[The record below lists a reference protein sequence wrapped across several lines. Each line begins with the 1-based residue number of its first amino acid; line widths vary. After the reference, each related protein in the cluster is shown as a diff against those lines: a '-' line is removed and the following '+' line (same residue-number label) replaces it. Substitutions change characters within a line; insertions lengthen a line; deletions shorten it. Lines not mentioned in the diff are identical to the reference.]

1 MKGACAPVCGQ
12 SRTHSP
18 ALGVGPTAWQ
28 DASSPSDA
36 RKAASV
42 RFRIDRDTFADAVAW
57 TARSLPTRPSVPVLA
72 GLLIETTGDGLTLS
86 GFDYET
92 STRATLPAEVADDG
106 RVLVSGRLL
115 AEIVKSLPSKPVD
128 VVQEGTKVQVT
139 CGSARFSLSTMPV
152 EEYPQLPQMPTAS
165 GTIKAEEFATAVAQA
180 GAAAGRDEML
190 PLLTGV
196 RLEID
201 GSTISLM
208 ATDRFRASLRE
219 LSWFPEAGDASGQAL
234 VPARVLNE
242 TARSLVSGSD
252 VTIAISSGDTG
263 GDGLIGF
270 EGTVGNGTRRTT
282 TRLLEGDFPRVRQ
295 LFQAQSETVAYVST
309 ADLVDAVKRVALV
322 AERNTPVRL
331 TFSDGHVL
339 LEAGS
344 GDAAPASE
352 SIAATIDGNDIS
364 IGFNP
369 GYLLEGLGVMSEPV
383 VHLAFTQHTKPAALA
398 GVRETGDAPDGAF
411 RYLIMPVRLQG

>member
-1 MKGACAPVCGQ
+1 M
-12 SRTHSP
+12 
-18 ALGVGPTAWQ
+18 
-28 DASSPSDA
+28 
-36 RKAASV
+36 

-57 TARSLPTRPSVPVLA
+57 TARSLPNRPSVPVLA
-72 GLLIETTGDGLTLS
+72 GLLVETSGDGLTLS

-106 RVLVSGRLL
+106 RALVSGRLL
-115 AEIVKSLPSKPVD
+115 AEIVKSLPAKPVD
-128 VVQEGTKVQVT
+128 VQLDGTKVQVV
-139 CGSARFSLSTMPV
+139 CGSARFSLQTMPV

-165 GTIKAEEFATAVAQA
+165 GTIKSDEFATAVAQA
-180 GAAAGRDEML
+180 SAAAGRDEML

-196 RLEID
+196 RLELE
-201 GSTISLM
+201 GPTISLM

-219 LSWFPEAGDASGQAL
+219 MTWFPESGDASGHAL

-252 VTIAISSGDTG
+252 VTVAISAGER

-295 LFQAQSETVAYVST
+295 LFQSQPETVAYVST
-309 ADLVDAVKRVALV
+309 SEFVDSVKRVALV

-331 TFSDGHVL
+331 TFADGLLL

-344 GDAAPASE
+344 GDEAQASE
-352 SIAATIDGNDIS
+352 SIEATIDGADIS

-369 GYLLEGLGVMSEPV
+369 TYLLEGLGVMSEPV
-383 VHLAFTQHTKPAALA
+383 VHLSFTQHTKPAAIS
-398 GVRETGDAPDGAF
+398 GVREVGNDPDGAF
-411 RYLIMPVRLQG
+411 RYLIMPVRLQS

>member
-1 MKGACAPVCGQ
+1 M
-12 SRTHSP
+12 
-18 ALGVGPTAWQ
+18 
-28 DASSPSDA
+28 
-36 RKAASV
+36 

-72 GLLIETTGDGLTLS
+72 GLLVETSGDGLTLS

-106 RVLVSGRLL
+106 RALVSGRLL
-115 AEIVKSLPSKPVD
+115 AEIVKSLPAKPID
-128 VVQEGTKVQVT
+128 VVLDGTKVQVS

-152 EEYPQLPQMPTAS
+152 EEYPQLPQMPTSS
-165 GTIKAEEFATAVAQA
+165 GTIKADEFATAVAQA
-180 GAAAGRDEML
+180 SAAAGRDEML

-196 RLEID
+196 RLEIE
-201 GSTISLM
+201 GSSISLM

-219 LSWFPEAGDASGQAL
+219 LQWFPESGDASGNAL
-234 VPARVLNE
+234 VPARVLSD

-252 VTIAISSGDTG
+252 ITIAISAGDT

-295 LFQAQSETVAYVST
+295 LFQAQSETVAYVRT

-331 TFSDGHVL
+331 SFSEGQVL

-344 GDAAPASE
+344 GDEAQASE
-352 SIAATIDGNDIS
+352 SIEATIEGNDIS

-383 VHLAFTQHTKPAALA
+383 VHLAFTQHTKPAAMS
-398 GVRETGDAPDGAF
+398 GVREIGDDPDGAF

>member
-1 MKGACAPVCGQ
+1 M
-12 SRTHSP
+12 
-18 ALGVGPTAWQ
+18 
-28 DASSPSDA
+28 
-36 RKAASV
+36 

-57 TARSLPTRPSVPVLA
+57 TARSLPNRPSVPVLA
-72 GLLIETTGDGLTLS
+72 GLLIETAGDGLTLS

-106 RVLVSGRLL
+106 RALVSGRLL
-115 AEIVKSLPSKPVD
+115 AEIVKSLPAKPVD
-128 VVQEGTKVQVT
+128 VTLEGTKVRVA
-139 CGSARFSLSTMPV
+139 CGNARFSLQTMPV
-152 EEYPQLPQMPTAS
+152 EEYPQLPEMPSAS
-165 GTIKAEEFATAVAQA
+165 GTIKADAFATAVAQA
-180 GAAAGRDEML
+180 SAAAGRDEML

-196 RLEID
+196 RLELE

-219 LSWFPEAGDASGQAL
+219 LTWFPEASDASAHAL
-234 VPARVLNE
+234 VPAKVLGE
-242 TARSLVSGSD
+242 TARSLVAGTD
-252 VTIAISSGDTG
+252 VTIAVATAEH

-295 LFQAQSETVAYVST
+295 LFQAQAETVAHVST
-309 ADLVDAVKRVALV
+309 AELIDAVKRVALV

-331 TFSDGHVL
+331 TFADGALL

-344 GDAAPASE
+344 GDEAQASE
-352 SIAATIDGNDIS
+352 SIGATIEGNDIS

-369 GYLLEGLGVMSEPV
+369 SYLLEGLSVMSEPV
-383 VHLAFTQHTKPAALA
+383 VHLSFTQHTKPAALS
-398 GVRETGDAPDGAF
+398 GVKEVGDDPDGAF
-411 RYLIMPVRLQG
+411 RYLIMPVRLQS

>member
-1 MKGACAPVCGQ
+1 MK
-12 SRTHSP
+12 
-18 ALGVGPTAWQ
+18 
-28 DASSPSDA
+28 
-36 RKAASV
+36 
-42 RFRIDRDTFADAVAW
+42 FRIDRDTFADAVAW

-72 GLLIETTGDGLTLS
+72 GLLIETTSDGLTLS

-106 RVLVSGRLL
+106 RALVSGRLL
-115 AEIVKSLPSKPVD
+115 SEIVKSLPAKPID
-128 VVQEGTKVQVT
+128 VSLDGTKVQVV
-139 CGSARFSLSTMPV
+139 CGSARFSLQTMPV

-165 GTIKAEEFATAVAQA
+165 GTVKSDDFSTAVAQA
-180 GAAAGRDEML
+180 SAAAGRDEML

-196 RLEID
+196 RLELE

-208 ATDRFRASLRE
+208 ATDRFRASLRDVE
-219 LSWFPEAGDASGQAL
+219 WFPQSSDASAQAL
-234 VPARVLNE
+234 VPARVLAD
-242 TARSLVSGSD
+242 TARALTSGSD
-252 VTIAISSGDTG
+252 VTIAVSSGDT

-270 EGTVGNGTRRTT
+270 EGVVGNGTRRTT

-295 LFQAQSETVAYVST
+295 LFQTQAETVAYVST
-309 ADLVDAVKRVALV
+309 AELVDAVKRVALV

-331 TFSDGHVL
+331 TFADGTLL

-344 GDAAPASE
+344 GDEAQASE
-352 SIAATIDGNDIS
+352 SIEATVEGPDIS

-369 GYLLEGLGVMSEPV
+369 TYLLEGLGVMTTPV
-383 VHLAFTQHTKPAALA
+383 VHLSFTQHTKPAAIT
-398 GVRETGDAPDGAF
+398 GVPEIGADPDGAF